1 MDPQV
6 LAPDMVR
13 ELIENIE
20 IGEKEMVDGKQTQ
33 KIRITY
39 SFVGELTTADVQTL

>member
-1 MDPQV
+1 LDPQV

-39 SFVGELTTADVQTL
+39 SFAGELTTADFQTL